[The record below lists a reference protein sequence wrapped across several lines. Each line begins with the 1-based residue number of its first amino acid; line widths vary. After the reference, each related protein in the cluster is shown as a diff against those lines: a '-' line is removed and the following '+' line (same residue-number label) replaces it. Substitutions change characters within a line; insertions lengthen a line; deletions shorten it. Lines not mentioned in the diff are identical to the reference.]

1 MPTRPLAKT
10 NLGGGTRSRR
20 RRFAKTK
27 KNTKLVRAVK
37 SIMQKTKEMHYAQVY
52 DNEDLLT
59 AYRWTTDADAEWL
72 IKDLKPSITDATDPY
87 NRLGNKI
94 MLKGMD
100 ITLLYSALNGTAVDN
115 LLIRT
120 IVLCTK
126 EALSDMQNLIPKDAG
141 ADDSHLLYHIYQ
153 MNTGLVKKIYINSF
167 CILNRPD
174 TDVYSSGGCN
184 KLIKKYCKC
193 NHVVQFQPDM
203 DSSWNSPYF
212 YYLCVAVK
220 KLNEA
225 VAGDVANCV
234 RMSYDV
240 KWTFKCNE

>member
-1 MPTRPLAKT
+1 MPMGKLYKASKARF
-10 NLGGGTRSRR
+10 SRR
-20 RRFAKTK
+20 RKPKPK
-27 KNTKLVRAVK
+27 KALVKAVK
-37 SIMQKTKEMHYAQVY
+37 SIMQRTKEMHYAQVY

-94 MLKGMD
+94 YLKAFD
-100 ITLLYSALNGTAVDN
+100 LTLLYSALNGVAVDN

-126 EALSDMQNLIPKDAG
+126 EALSDMQNLIPYNAG

-153 MNTGLVKKIYINSF
+153 TGTGLVKRIYINSF
-167 CILNRPD
+167 TILNRPD
-174 TDVYSSGGCN
+174 IDVYGSGGCN

-234 RMSYDV
+234 RMSYDC